1 MNKRYP
7 FDPSFK
13 HHLLIAAGL
22 TIWVFAFLFFTE
34 PLDVGELTDKEKLLY
49 LPVYG
54 LFNSACYVLNLPFQY
69 WWWRKQK
76 QKWSLTAE
84 LLQIGLLTVT
94 CFLVSRLVYYYIVM
108 DAHPNAYTLGYFATH
123 IYLPAIATILPIIA
137 IGRWSFGKYKEK
149 QLEDKKIEI
158 QGAGSYEGLRLHLS
172 DLICIQSA
180 DNYVEVAYLVQ
191 GEVKKQLIR
200 NKLSEVEANRPEL
213 IRTHRSFLVNPTHFI
228 QWKTGNRKLFMM
240 LSSGLEVPVSKTYQ
254 QAVEVA
260 VNSTT
265 E

>member
-1 MNKRYP
+1 M
-7 FDPSFK
+7 
-13 HHLLIAAGL
+13 LL
-22 TIWVFAFLFFTE
+22 F
-34 PLDVGELTDKEKLLY
+34 
-49 LPVYG
+49 
-54 LFNSACYVLNLPFQY
+54 
-69 WWWRKQK
+69 
-76 QKWSLTAE
+76 
-84 LLQIGLLTVT
+84 
-94 CFLVSRLVYYYIVM
+94 
-108 DAHPNAYTLGYFATH
+108 
-123 IYLPAIATILPIIA
+123 PIIA

-240 LSSGLEVPVSKTYQ
+240 LSSDLEVPVSKTYQ